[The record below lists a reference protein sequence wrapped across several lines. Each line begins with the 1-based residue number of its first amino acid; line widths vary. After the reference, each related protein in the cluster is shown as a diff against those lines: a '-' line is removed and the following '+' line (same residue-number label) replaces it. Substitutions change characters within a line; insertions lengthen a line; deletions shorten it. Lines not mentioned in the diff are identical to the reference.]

1 MLPFF
6 GRKQNFYINSRQAPN
21 INAAVPVQTPLQNP
35 GTPISSSIRQNEGA
49 VPGKEREIAHI
60 SHCKVLNFTP
70 STLSLSPATSCSIRV
85 SVSLILSSWLLASSL
100 IRPFSKFRSSFTLA
114 CARPISSRRR
124 DANLAKSLESRSW
137 DAKVN
142 VDSLASRERSSERS
156 FVKST
161 LEL

>member
-1 MLPFF
+1 MFTSTIARHPILTRLYRCKLPY
-6 GRKQNFYINSRQAPN
+6 RTQVHRLAPTSRN
-21 INAAVPVQTPLQNP
+21 ECAVPEN
-35 GTPISSSIRQNEGA
+35 
-49 VPGKEREIAHI
+49 EREITHI

-70 STLSLSPATSCSIRV
+70 STLSLSPATSCSIRA

-100 IRPFSKFRSSFTLA
+100 IRPFSKFRSNFTLA

-142 VDSLASRERSSERS
+142 VDSLASRERSSDRS